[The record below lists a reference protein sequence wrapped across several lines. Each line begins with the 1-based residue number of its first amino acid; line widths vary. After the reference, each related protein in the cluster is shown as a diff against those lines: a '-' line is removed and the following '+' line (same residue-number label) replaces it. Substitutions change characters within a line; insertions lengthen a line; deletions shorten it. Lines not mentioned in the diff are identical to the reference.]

1 MGIVLKQSLKNTSI
15 TYIGFAIGAIN
26 ILFLYTKILP
36 DSYYGLITV
45 ILAYATILMP
55 LMAFGI
61 HNTMVK
67 FYSSQQDENKNA
79 FLTLMLLSPLITLI
93 PLALA
98 TWFFYYDIATFLSK
112 ENEIVKDYIWYIFLV
127 ALAMAYFEI
136 FYAWCKIHLKSVF
149 GNFLKEV
156 FNRLCVMILLGF
168 YYFEIINFDFFLKA
182 LVGIYILRT
191 LLIKLYAYNL
201 KTPKL
206 DFNFPKETKQ
216 ILGYSLLI
224 ILGGS
229 ATLILLEIDK
239 VMINQ
244 FVKIENVAYYSIAVF
259 IATVI
264 IVPSRAMHNITYPL
278 TAKLLNS
285 NNIPELS
292 KLYQKT
298 SLTLFIASGILFL
311 LIVLNL
317 EELYK
322 LLPEAYRGGFY
333 IVLLIGLA
341 KVFDSL
347 LGNNNAIL
355 YNSKYY
361 KTVLFFGVCLAILTI
376 LLNLWLIPSMGIE
389 GAALASLIAICLFN
403 LLKLWY
409 VNTKFKIQP
418 FTLATVKIFGTL
430 VLLGVLFS
438 YLHFFFHP
446 IVNICLKSLLLT
458 LIYVGILYRF
468 KISEDITG
476 VISEFLKR
484 INS

>member
-1 MGIVLKQSLKNTSI
+1 MGIVLKQSLKNTTI

-36 DSYYGLITV
+36 DAYFGLVNV
-45 ILAYATILMP
+45 ILATAAILMP

-67 FYSSQQDENKNA
+67 FYSSQKEGEKDA
-79 FLTLMLLSPLITLI
+79 FLTLMLLSPLLALI
-93 PLALA
+93 PLAIA
-98 TWFFYYDIATFLSK
+98 TWFFYDDIAAFLSK
-112 ENEIVKDYIWYIFLV
+112 ENEIVKDYVWYIFLV
-127 ALAMAYFEI
+127 AFALAYFEV
-136 FYAWCKIHLKSVF
+136 FYAWCKVHLKSVF

-156 FNRLCVMILLGF
+156 FARLCIMVLLGL
-168 YYFEIINFDFFLKA
+168 YYYEIISLDFFIMA
-182 LVGIYILRT
+182 LVGVYLLRT
-191 LLIKLYAYNL
+191 LIIKFYAYSL
-201 KTPKL
+201 RSPKL

-216 ILGYSLLI
+216 ILNYSLLI

-229 ATLILLEIDK
+229 AALVLLEIDK

-244 FVKIENVAYYSIAVF
+244 FVAIENVAYYSVAVF

-278 TAKLLNS
+278 TAELLNS
-285 NNIPELS
+285 NKLPELS

-317 EELYK
+317 EELHQ
-322 LLPEAYRGGFY
+322 LLPEAYRGGVY

-341 KVFDSL
+341 KVLDSL

-361 KTVLFFGVCLAILTI
+361 KTVLLFGVCLAVLTI

-389 GAALASLIAICLFN
+389 GAALASFSAICLFN

-409 VNTKFKIQP
+409 VNAKFKIQP
-418 FTLATVKIFGTL
+418 FTAATGKVLGTL
-430 VLLGVLFS
+430 VVLGVLFS
-438 YLHFFFHP
+438 YLHFSFHP
-446 IVNICLKSLLLT
+446 IINIILKSLLLVA
-458 LIYVGILYRF
+458 IYAGILYRF
-468 KISEDITG
+468 KISEDVNG
-476 VISEFLKR
+476 VLSKLFNRLK
-484 INS
+484 